1 MKKEYRKPLAKF
13 HELKCNSVMAG
24 SGTSPDYTRMFRFTN
39 LSSEPEPDTED
50 VEEWSD

>member
-13 HELKCNSVMAG
+13 HELKCNSIMAG
-24 SGTSPDYTRMFRFTN
+24 SARMFRFMN
-39 LSSEPEPDTED
+39 NSSEPESDTED

>member
-24 SGTSPDYTRMFRFTN
+24 SDEQPVKLFY
-39 LSSEPEPDTED
+39 ED
-50 VEEWSD
+50 AEEWSDG

>member
-24 SGTSPDYTRMFRFTN
+24 SGNARMFRFVN
-39 LSSEPEPDTED
+39 YNAPDADTEA
-50 VEEWSD
+50 EEWSD